1 MFPDILYSSTL
12 RFGVSTQAY
21 VGICP
26 GFLKFLS
33 EDIIFDLNHKLDCSK
48 HKSCSFFC
56 IWFLFVIEVWPQKL
70 RARSSRQRCNGV
82 FWYASNPSRILS
94 VTKHNTTLDP
104 KDMAIRGLET
114 IAIQDLGMGIR
125 VGDRADFR
133 SCHENPLPILVL
145 RVESQPQLPTVS
157 LQREASTDLT
167 QLLPSPYCS
176 HCSVNYP
183 FLSPTAFQRFWN
195 CVS

>member
-1 MFPDILYSSTL
+1 MAPK
-12 RFGVSTQAY
+12 TQ
-21 VGICP
+21 
-26 GFLKFLS
+26 
-33 EDIIFDLNHKLDCSK
+33 SK
-48 HKSCSFFC
+48 VLQTALQ
-56 IWFLFVIEVWPQKL
+56 W
-70 RARSSRQRCNGV
+70 V

-94 VTKHNTTLDP
+94 VTKHNATLDP
-104 KDMAIRGLET
+104 KDMAICGLET

-125 VGDRADFR
+125 VGDRADSR

-145 RVESQPQLPTVS
+145 RVESQPQLPTVC

-167 QLLPSPYCS
+167 QFLPSPYCS

-183 FLSPTAFQRFWN
+183 FMSPTVFQRFWN